1 MHSTHTVFVTCYS
14 SHTFVCDQLCELPA
28 KLCCPMWKCDCK
40 KPWQRTIPE
49 QKCQRLMFSPDLKLY
64 TTQLYYSMGMLHCFL
79 KPHLCLLQSYYRRW
93 CSIIC
98 WYLGRVLLSITA
110 NVCAHSVNCKLMS
123 YIYLFPN
130 AARLGGCLVQE
141 GSSNSVG
148 TPSSYSSTY
157 NPTTYSCVT
166 DCTGGQY
173 EVHVIGMYDAAQ
185 FQDRVNVQ
193 MAVCGN
199 SSKLLV
205 LVLISQRE
213 LQWVVDVPR
222 GVFIH
227 RILVVSP

>member
-1 MHSTHTVFVTCYS
+1 
-14 SHTFVCDQLCELPA
+14 
-28 KLCCPMWKCDCK
+28 
-40 KPWQRTIPE
+40 
-49 QKCQRLMFSPDLKLY
+49 
-64 TTQLYYSMGMLHCFL
+64 
-79 KPHLCLLQSYYRRW
+79 
-93 CSIIC
+93 
-98 WYLGRVLLSITA
+98 
-110 NVCAHSVNCKLMS
+110 
-123 YIYLFPN
+123 
-130 AARLGGCLVQE
+130 VQE

-148 TPSSYSSTY
+148 TPSSYSGTY
-157 NPTTYSCVT
+157 TPTTYSCVT

-173 EVHVIGMYDAAQ
+173 EVHVIGMYDAAE
-185 FQDRVNVQ
+185 FQNRVNVQ